1 MTTDPT
7 STSQS
12 SSSSQSDDSKVTS
25 RLAMSDEQRKIRDNF
40 EEKQREEARKKAK
53 LEKAEQKKVRKEIEY
68 EFETM
73 RKGYVSIRVTNYQL
87 FKVIYYMLEI
97 NQFEYGQIKGNENE
111 KYQ

>member
-1 MTTDPT
+1 MNPQQISMTTDPT

-12 SSSSQSDDSKVTS
+12 SSSGQSDDSKVTS

-53 LEKAEQKKVRKEIEY
+53 LEKAEQKKVRKEKEY

-73 RKGYVSIRVTNYQL
+73 RKRYISIIVTNL
-87 FKVIYYMLEI
+87 LSTFSSHLLHARNK
-97 NQFEYGQIKGNENE
+97 
-111 KYQ
+111 